1 MLKMMENRKKYYKI
15 IVIIV
20 NHAKL
25 RQNGAID
32 MERQKYA
39 RNSTK
44 TGPSV

>member
-1 MLKMMENRKKYYKI
+1 MLKMMENRKKK

-32 MERQKYA
+32 MERHKYA